1 MTERLASD
9 PRIDGVDE
17 IYAEIIDAHRGLDTE
32 GSLRFNAR
40 LILLLIN
47 QIGDEA
53 TVREAIRAAREAE
66 TAG

>member
-1 MTERLASD
+1 MTERLASE
-9 PRIDGVDE
+9 PRIEGVDE
-17 IYAEIIDAHRGLDTE
+17 IYAEIVEAHRGLDAE
-32 GSLRFNAR
+32 RSLRFNAR

-66 TAG
+66 TGG